1 MARADLLLPLLISL
15 AIAWADLR
23 TRRIPNYLTLGG
35 AAAGMGYQLGY
46 HGWPGLADS
55 LAGLILGLALL
66 LFPYWKGGMGGGD
79 VKALAAMGAWLG
91 VKRTFFL
98 FIYMGLSGG
107 LIILV
112 VLWRRGLLRTMARQ
126 GWVFLV
132 NLLLCASQGG
142 LLGGRD
148 PEKPDHSL
156 WNRPGPGDD
165 PSVLAVAEWLKL
177 AG

>member
-15 AIAWADLR
+15 AIAGADLR

-132 NLLLCASQGG
+132 NLLLCAPQGG
-142 LLGGRD
+142 LPVAGTPKRQTIPYGTALALGMTLLCWRWRNG
-148 PEKPDHSL
+148 
-156 WNRPGPGDD
+156 
-165 PSVLAVAEWLKL
+165 
-177 AG
+177 